1 MNTITITS
9 ILPYYIEVL
18 EYIYSLGKD
27 RINDFRYLNEF
38 DHKRY
43 YRFGDLVETKSKILV
58 PDRLNIDIDFNG
70 ETIHCEHDYILD
82 SNKDIIKVR
91 KSAGSNVTFDTIYT
105 KLKISHPDKQ
115 ILIDFIDKA
124 KQLKKERDEKN
135 KKNIKGTI
143 KIYYYKNDWWNLFS
157 ITNKRPLNTLYLK
170 ENEREKLIDSIE
182 TFFSPEEKRD
192 YLEFGVPYKRVIFL
206 YGIPGS
212 GKTTTINCI
221 ASNFNC
227 DINIIPLST
236 DMTDQK
242 LVDAFSSVND
252 DETKSNSKKI
262 IVIEDI
268 DCVFSDRKEGDC
280 MKNGVTLQGLLNC
293 LDGFTS
299 LEGGI
304 IFITANRPEVL
315 DEAMIRSCRV
325 DSKIELGY
333 ADKYQTETMYNRL
346 LPKQIEHFNKFY
358 KTIRHKKYT
367 TAMLQEFLFYNR
379 KCENILEYIDEF
391 QTIIDRND
399 PTNLERDSSH
409 KKNHYM

>member
-27 RINDFRYLNEF
+27 RINDFRYLNEI
-38 DHKRY
+38 DYKRFHRY
-43 YRFGDLVETKSKILV
+43 SDVVETKSKILV
-58 PDRLNIDIDFNG
+58 PGRLKIDVDFNR

-82 SNKDIIKVR
+82 SKKDIIKVR
-91 KSAGSNVTFDTIYT
+91 KSAGCNVTFDAIYT
-105 KLKISHPDKQ
+105 ELKISHPNKQ

-124 KQLKKERDEKN
+124 KQLRKDRDEKN

-157 ITNKRPLNTLYLK
+157 ITNKRPLDTLYLK
-170 ENEREKLIDSIE
+170 ENERERLIESIE
-182 TFFSPEEKRD
+182 TFFSSEEKRD

-206 YGIPGS
+206 YGVPGS

-221 ASNFNC
+221 ASHFDC
-227 DINIIPLST
+227 DIHIIPLST

-252 DETKSNSKKI
+252 EETKANSKKI

-299 LEGGI
+299 LEGGL

-325 DSKIELGY
+325 DYKLELGY
-333 ADKYQTETMYNRL
+333 ADTYQTETMYKRL
-346 LPKQIEHFNKFY
+346 LPKQMEYFDKFY
-358 KTIRHKKYT
+358 KSVGHKKYT

-379 KCENILEYIDEF
+379 KCENILEHIDEF
-391 QTIIDRND
+391 QIIIDRND
-399 PTNLERDSSH
+399 PKNLERDSKD